1 MIRLKRLIIDIA
13 VILLAFILFIIWHR
27 NFLENSIETIS
38 PNLKYYKVYLI
49 TTDKGFQYW
58 GILNQGAEDMAALAG
73 VQYIWDAPAVR
84 NTDQQ
89 IEIINRAV
97 EHGANALLIAADD
110 PKRISGAVEDAKAKG
125 VKIIYVDSP
134 AFEEAITTLSTDNY
148 EAGILAAQTMISI
161 LDDRGITS
169 GAIGIVNLSDKA
181 NTKLRE
187 DGFRDTMIKDGRYQI
202 LNTVYTFSD
211 NPAITEEAAETIIK
225 KNENLVALFGTSEGT
240 TIGVGTA
247 NKNNNNKYV
256 TVGFDK
262 TEANVKLLNAGSLS
276 AIIDQNP
283 YTMGYLGMAEAVAAI
298 LGKNTGPEYIDTGVS
313 VVFKR

>member
-1 MIRLKRLIIDIA
+1 MIRVKKIIIDIA
-13 VILLAFILFIIWHR
+13 VISLAFVLFIIWHQG
-27 NFLENSIETIS
+27 FLERSMQTLS
-38 PNLKYYKVYLI
+38 PNMKFYKVYLI

-58 GILNQGAEDMAALAG
+58 KILNQGAEDMAALTG

-134 AFEEAITTLSTDNY
+134 AYEEAITTLSTDNY
-148 EAGILAAQTMISI
+148 EAGILAAQTMLSI
-161 LDDRGITS
+161 LDERGIKS

-187 DGFRDTMIKDGRYQI
+187 DGFRDTLAKDGRFQ
-202 LNTVYTFSD
+202 LLDTMYTFSD
-211 NPAITEEAAETIIK
+211 MPEITTEAAETIIK
-225 KNENLVALFGTSEGT
+225 DNENLVALFGTSEGT
-240 TIGVGTA
+240 TIGVGSA
-247 NKNNNNKYV
+247 NKNNNNKYI

-262 TEANVKLLNAGSLS
+262 TEANVRLLNAGSLS

-283 YTMGYLGMAEAVAAI
+283 YTMGYLGMAEALAAI
-298 LGKNTGPEYIDTGVS
+298 LGRSTGPEYIDTGVS